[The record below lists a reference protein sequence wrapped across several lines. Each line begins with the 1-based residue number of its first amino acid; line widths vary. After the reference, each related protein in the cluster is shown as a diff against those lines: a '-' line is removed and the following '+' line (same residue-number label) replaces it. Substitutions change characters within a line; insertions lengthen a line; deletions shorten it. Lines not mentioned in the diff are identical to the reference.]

1 MSKKPK
7 HLDKDFEQELNYQ
20 LWSTSRQRFNYAERL
35 RIQHRLSTRSV
46 ACVTSYLIIY
56 SIMDKFYP
64 GNDFLSI
71 IIIFL
76 SIWILVFSLL
86 EERGNYQIEAIDM
99 DECANKINQLYNRLR
114 FCKSYL
120 KNQEKIDEIKNI
132 SDEYRDVLKRYKN
145 HHQIDRYQFLCDYK
159 KYHKINWFLSL
170 MYKIK
175 IYIVT
180 RLKYDFVIIIPLVYL
195 IYLIFTE
202 MLKK

>member
-1 MSKKPK
+1 M
-7 HLDKDFEQELNYQ
+7 
-20 LWSTSRQRFNYAERL
+20 
-35 RIQHRLSTRSV
+35 QHRLSTRSV

-132 SDEYRDVLKRYKN
+132 SDEYRDVLKRYK
-145 HHQIDRYQFLCDYK
+145 